1 MTYYLHS
8 LNLLNEFI
16 LINIVPIYLCY
27 FVYCLFTLCHIFIYI
42 ASIST

>member
-16 LINIVPIYLCY
+16 LINIVFIYLCY
-27 FVYCLFTLCHIFIYI
+27 FVYCIFTDVSFSNC
-42 ASIST
+42 T